1 LNLFYQP
8 HIAQGILSLDP
19 EESRHCIKVLRK
31 TTGDIIRITDGK
43 GSFYDATIT
52 TANSSQCAFRVDQTI
67 TTPLPLWH
75 IHIAI
80 APTKNADRIEWFVEK
95 SVELG
100 VHAITLIECEN
111 SERTYQKT
119 ERLTKVAVSAMKQS
133 LKAWLPEIHP
143 LTKVDSLIS
152 SATAKQRFIAYVD
165 QSNPSHLQ
173 TLATKNE
180 SYLVLIGPEGDF
192 SNSELTSAMEHGFL
206 KVSLGPSRLRTET
219 AGMAACHILNLINN

>member
-8 HIAQGILSLDP
+8 RITDGVFSLDP
-19 EESRHCIKVLRK
+19 EESRHCVKVLRK
-31 TTGDIIRITDGK
+31 NTGDTIRITDGK

-52 TANSSQCAFRVDQTI
+52 AAHANQCEFHIDETISVSQ
-67 TTPLPLWH
+67 PPWY

-100 VHAITLIECEN
+100 IQAITLIECKN

-133 LKAWLPEIHP
+133 LKAWLPAIHP
-143 LTKVDSLIS
+143 LTKVSSLIS
-152 SATAKQRFIAYVD
+152 SSTENQRFIAYVD
-165 QSNPSHLQ
+165 QSNPAHLHS
-173 TLATKNE
+173 LATKHT

-192 SNSELTSAMEHGFL
+192 STYELTMAQNNGFI
-206 KVSLGPSRLRTET
+206 KVSLGQSRLRTET